1 MKIAPVLWLFFLL
14 TTMAVPAWPQSR
26 AADEAAVQGLY
37 NEFFEALRQGGARGA
52 VGYLRQSGTI
62 AEEELRRLERKGA
75 VVLEGD
81 PMIGRPDSWA
91 VVQKTEIAGAE
102 RYRAIQALTHHQGRP
117 VAWRL
122 RFYRRVTG
130 VWVFTDVQW
139 ENVYVEDFLRLPEVQ
154 FAAYRKLLEEK
165 KD

>member
-1 MKIAPVLWLFFLL
+1 MNFRQVLGLCCLVMLVAAPV
-14 TTMAVPAWPQSR
+14 WPQTR
-26 AADEAAVQGLY
+26 AGDDAAIEKLY
-37 NEFFEALRQGGARGA
+37 NEFFEALRQAGAQGA

-62 AEEELRRLERKGA
+62 AEEELQRLEREAAA
-75 VVLEGD
+75 VLIRNPFV
-81 PMIGRPDSWA
+81 GRPDSWT
-91 VVQKTEIAGAE
+91 VVSKKEISGAE
-102 RYRAIQALTHHQGRP
+102 RYRAVYAITHHDGRP

-139 ENVYVEDFLRLPEVQ
+139 ESRFVEDFIRLPAVE

-165 KD
+165 EE